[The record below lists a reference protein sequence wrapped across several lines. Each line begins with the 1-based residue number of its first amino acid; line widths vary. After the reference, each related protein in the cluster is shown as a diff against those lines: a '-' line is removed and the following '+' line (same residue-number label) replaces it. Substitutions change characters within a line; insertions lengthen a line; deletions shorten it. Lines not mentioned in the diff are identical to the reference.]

1 MKKEDELMKEFLQEE
16 LEKESA
22 RIKEEVEQDPPLTE
36 SGPDPELKNKIW
48 KQAEEIRRQREAYE
62 NLSEADKEALRLGKE
77 LQLRREEKAREEFS
91 EELAPES
98 LELAAGAEERQ
109 PESQSEIQTAQGSQ
123 TPKVRVRK
131 RRKKTIVALAVA
143 LIAVLGVG
151 ITSFG
156 DRGVVIK
163 TVDRILGGR
172 KTTNINSESD
182 DTDVTQQE
190 EIVEEEVLQRIKD
203 EFGFDVVRLV
213 YRPTDMKM
221 IDYMLDQEFMT
232 VIIYYQYGENIFT
245 YTMTPAY
252 QDFSFG
258 YDIED
263 TVIDEYIKTVGDTE
277 IHVTEYLIEASNQQE
292 FSAEFEY
299 NDITYILTGIIEK
312 DEFEKILENLHFF

>member
-156 DRGVVIK
+156 DGGFVAE

-190 EIVEEEVLQRIKD
+190 EITEEKVFQQIKD
-203 EFGFDVVRLV
+203 EFGFDVVRLD
-213 YRPTDMKM
+213 YKPFDMRMTDY
-221 IDYMLDQEFMT
+221 ILEQEFMT
-232 VIIYYQYGENIFT
+232 TIIYYQYGKNIFT
-245 YTMTPAY
+245 YTITPAY

-263 TVIDEYIKTVGDTE
+263 TIVDEYVKIVENTK
-277 IHVTEYLIEASNQQE
+277 IQVTEYLIEESNQQE

-299 NDITYILTGIIEK
+299 KDVTYILTGIIEK